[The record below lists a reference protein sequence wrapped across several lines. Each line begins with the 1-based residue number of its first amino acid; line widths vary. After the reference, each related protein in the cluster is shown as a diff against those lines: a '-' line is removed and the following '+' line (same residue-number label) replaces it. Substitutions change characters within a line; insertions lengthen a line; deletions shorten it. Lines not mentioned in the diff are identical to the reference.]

1 MEEVEIPE
9 FLSSEFIQNVASNPD
24 VMKIAFDDEN
34 EDADL
39 VVKGGHFKISDISKI
54 SKLKLVL
61 CDVKIEVKNSKCTDD
76 ICKKNTESCDH
87 KTDENSKSSCT
98 ESTHHKT
105 HTSECSSTDKE
116 TKLLFNIDRN
126 NNNEATYFGK
136 IDENKLHQGK
146 YDQMEEIKKSLE
158 EAKKS
163 RVEIE
168 NLEKELNKKNKSLK
182 VSEELL
188 RHEQEKKIVIQ
199 ARIDQISKML
209 NHSHKSF
216 ESRLI
221 DLYKKEMTT
230 LKNNLSTKTKQI
242 KEIEKSL
249 NEKQDS
255 TEAIKKEINK
265 KTTKLFENLFNY
277 NI

>member
-24 VMKIAFDDEN
+24 VMKIALDDEN

-39 VVKGGHFKISDISKI
+39 VVKGGHFKISDISRL

-61 CDVKIEVKNSKCTDD
+61 CDVKIEVKNSTCTDD

-87 KTDENSKSSCT
+87 KTDENSKSSST
-98 ESTHHKT
+98 ENTHHKT
-105 HTSECSSTDKE
+105 DNSDCSSTDKE
-116 TKLLFNIDRN
+116 RKLLFNIDRS
-126 NNNEATYFGK
+126 NNEATYFGK
-136 IDENKLHQGK
+136 IDENKLYEEQHNQI
-146 YDQMEEIKKSLE
+146 EEIKKSLE

-199 ARIDQISKML
+199 AKIEEISKML

-249 NEKQDS
+249 KEKQES
-255 TEAIKKEINK
+255 TEVIKKEINK